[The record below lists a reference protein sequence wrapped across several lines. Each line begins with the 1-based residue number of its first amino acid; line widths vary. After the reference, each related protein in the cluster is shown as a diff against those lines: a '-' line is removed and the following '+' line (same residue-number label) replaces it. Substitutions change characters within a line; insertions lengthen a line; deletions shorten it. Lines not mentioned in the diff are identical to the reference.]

1 MDTSISQ
8 MEQFVPRDLLYKS
21 LIFQLQITHAAQ
33 KTLETKG
40 LSLF

>member
-1 MDTSISQ
+1 MDTS

-33 KTLETKG
+33 KTLDETKG